1 MEKYN
6 NEYLKK
12 CELNDID
19 LWDIDLYE
27 LQQSIEGNA
36 FVIVDFQ
43 YDATITMTKNEI
55 YVKEWRQGDFP
66 PLSYFSY
73 WKDGEKY
80 QIRDYITL
88 EQNLVLDRNYDI
100 CMAKMMKRLFEK
112 CKYTLTFGT
121 KESILEEIN
130 SKYL

>member
-1 MEKYN
+1 MEKYS

-27 LQQSIEGNA
+27 LQQSIEKNA
-36 FVIVDFQ
+36 LVVVDFQ
-43 YDATITMTKNEI
+43 FDATIVITKDEI
-55 YVKEWRQGDFP
+55 YVKDWQQGDFP
-66 PLSYFSY
+66 PMSCFAY
-73 WKDGEKY
+73 WEDEEKY

-88 EQNLVLDRNYDI
+88 EMDYVLDIDYDI
-100 CMAKMMKRLFEK
+100 CKTKMMKRLFDK
-112 CKYTLTFGT
+112 CKYTLTYDT